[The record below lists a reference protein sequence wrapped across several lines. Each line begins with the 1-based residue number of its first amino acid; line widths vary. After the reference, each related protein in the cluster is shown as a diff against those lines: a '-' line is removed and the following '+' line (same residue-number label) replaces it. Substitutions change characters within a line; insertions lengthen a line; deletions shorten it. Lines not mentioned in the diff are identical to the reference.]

1 MEQNNNQNLT
11 QSITV
16 SYNVGYDDYQRQKSF
31 RSVSEEMPYGVDVE
45 LSLLYQSGLNLL
57 VKLESNYELY
67 LSQQLHKT
75 NEEQNLKEFVKV
87 LNLNLPL
94 YEKLCDDEDKVKEKL
109 GITDTDVLTGDVNK
123 VLFTKYEGV
132 LNLIAERFYEEF
144 GEHLETQE

>member
-1 MEQNNNQNLT
+1 MEENKLS

-31 RSVSEEMPYGVDVE
+31 RSVSEELPYGVDVE
-45 LSLLYQSGLNLL
+45 LSLIYQSGVNLL

-94 YEKLCDDEDKVKEKL
+94 YEKLCDDEDRVRERL
-109 GITDTDVLTGDVNK
+109 GLTEGENGGDVNK
-123 VLFTKYEGV
+123 ELFVKYEGV
-132 LNLIAERFYEEF
+132 LNIIADRYYEEF
-144 GEHLETQE
+144 GNHLEKGV